1 MAMCPLTTSTTNS
14 CENAKRG
21 KHRSGC
27 GLAHQQTSI
36 VVAEDIDAARKD
48 RDREWQR
55 LSTGPK
61 ERTSCRSTPAP
72 SPNRP
77 LAPRPSASWPAR
89 PRAFIHR
96 STTCRAPYVDVA
108 FHELS
113 ADSLYTDG
121 EPARPALVSA
131 WVRAGHRDAE
141 TTHLATEIATA
152 VTRITAIRAERVLV
166 VIQSSPARY
175 AVEGGRVLPEP
186 GHEQSWIAGSLR
198 RPAML
203 SDERLQFPTLDK
215 ASPIRPCNNFRLSHI
230 SRHSRR

>member
-1 MAMCPLTTSTTNS
+1 MATALDRPKGADIMPIYTCTIAESTLSAET
-14 CENAKRG
+14 KRE
-21 KHRSGC
+21 
-27 GLAHQQTSI
+27 LAGEIARIHSSI
-36 VVAEDIDAARKD
+36 NHVP
-48 RDREWQR
+48 
-55 LSTGPK
+55 ST
-61 ERTSCRSTPAP
+61 
-72 SPNRP
+72 
-77 LAPRPSASWPAR
+77 
-89 PRAFIHR
+89 
-96 STTCRAPYVDVA
+96 YVDVA

-141 TTHLATEIATA
+141 TTRLATEIATA
-152 VTRITAIRAERVLV
+152 VTRITAIRAERVLL